1 MCACAAV
8 APSAVP
14 AGEVGRKGGRNVEG
28 SFFLLVLVLVVVLLL
43 LLLLLL

>member
-8 APSAVP
+8 ASSAVT
-14 AGEVGRKGGRNVEG
+14 AGEVGREGGRTVEG

-43 LLLLLL
+43 LLLLL